1 MFELFVARRYLR
13 AKRKQAVIS
22 IITVI
27 SVIGVASGV
36 MALIIALAINN
47 GFHDTF
53 QRSLLGATAHID
65 ILEKQVDEGI
75 PNWRELIAKIQKVPR
90 VTGAA
95 ATLYGSVFLAGP
107 LQPSGCILKGID
119 PQAPT
124 QRADVIKILKAGSL
138 DDLDANDELPGII
151 LGSKLAQETG
161 MRLHSNLQLISPQGE
176 MTPFGPRPSY
186 FRFRVVGIFESGFY
200 DLDKTW
206 AFTSLK
212 QAQRIMSLPDVIN
225 SIEIKV
231 NDLDAAPAIA
241 RDIER
246 LTGPK
251 LAALPW
257 TEKNRQILGAMRL
270 ERSVAVLTIGLIQLV
285 AALNILIVLIMMVME
300 KQRDIAILMSMG
312 TRREQIRRIFLYQG
326 FLIGAIGTAIGLVLG
341 YTLCYLGD
349 HYHWISLDESVY
361 SMAYV
366 PFESRWIDGLWVA
379 ALAIGVSVLA
389 TLYPASTATR
399 IAPAE
404 ALRYE

>member
-22 IITVI
+22 VITVI
-27 SVIGVASGV
+27 SVLGVAAGV

-65 ILEKQVDEGI
+65 VLEKQVDEGI
-75 PNWRELIAKIQKVPR
+75 PNWRDLTAKIQRLPR

-95 ATLYGSVFLAGP
+95 ATLYGSVFLSGP
-107 LQPSGCILKGID
+107 LQPAGCVLKGID
-119 PQAPT
+119 PQSPI
-124 QRADVIKILKAGSL
+124 QRADVLKVLKAGSL
-138 DDLDANDELPGII
+138 DDLDADADLPGII

-161 MRLHSNLQLISPQGE
+161 MRLHSRLQVISPQGE
-176 MTPFGPRPSY
+176 MTPFGPRPAY

-212 QAQRIMSLPDVIN
+212 QAQRIMSLPDVVN

-231 NDLDAAPAIA
+231 SDLDAAPEIA
-241 RDIER
+241 REVER
-246 LTGPK
+246 ITGPK
-251 LAALPW
+251 LSALPW
-257 TEKNRQILGAMRL
+257 TEKNRQILGAMQL
-270 ERSVAVLTIGLIQLV
+270 ERTVAVLTIGLIQMV
-285 AALNILIVLIMMVME
+285 AAFNILITLIMMVME
-300 KQRDIAILMSMG
+300 KQRDIAILMSLG
-312 TRREQIRRIFLYQG
+312 TRQEQIRRIFLYQG
-326 FLIGAIGTAIGLVLG
+326 FLIGAIGTTLGLVLG

-349 HYHWISLDESVY
+349 RYRWISLDEAVY
-361 SMAYV
+361 SVAYV
-366 PFESRWIDGLWVA
+366 PFESHWIDGVWVA
-379 ALAIGVSVLA
+379 ALAIGISVLA
-389 TLYPASTATR
+389 TLYPARAATKV
-399 IAPAE
+399 APAE

>member
-22 IITVI
+22 VITVI
-27 SVIGVASGV
+27 SVLGVAAGV

-65 ILEKQVDEGI
+65 VLEKQVDEGI
-75 PNWRELIAKIQKVPR
+75 PNWRELVSKLQRVPR
-90 VTGAA
+90 ITGAA
-95 ATLYGSVFLAGP
+95 ATLYGSVFLSGP

-119 PQAPT
+119 PNAPT
-124 QRADVIKILKAGSL
+124 QRADVLKVLKAGSL
-138 DDLDANDELPGII
+138 DDLDANDDLPGII

-161 MRLHSNLQLISPQGE
+161 MRLHSQLQVISPQGE
-176 MTPFGPRPSY
+176 MTPYGPRPAY

-212 QAQRIMSLPDVIN
+212 QAQRIMSLPDVVN

-231 NDLDAAPAIA
+231 SDLDAAPEIA
-241 RDIER
+241 REVER
-246 LTGPK
+246 IAGPK

-257 TEKNRQILGAMRL
+257 TEKNRQILGAMQL
-270 ERSVAVLTIGLIQLV
+270 ERTVAVLTIGLIQMV
-285 AALNILIVLIMMVME
+285 AALNILITLIMMVME
-300 KQRDIAILMSMG
+300 KQRDIAILMSLG
-312 TRREQIRRIFLYQG
+312 TRVEQIRRIFLFQG
-326 FLIGAIGTAIGLVLG
+326 LLIGVIGTSIGVALG

-349 HYHWISLDESVY
+349 HYRWISLDESVY
-361 SMAYV
+361 SISYV
-366 PFESRWIDGLWVA
+366 PFEARWADGLWVA
-379 ALAIGVSVLA
+379 GLAIGISVLA
-389 TLYPASTATR
+389 TLYPARAATKV
-399 IAPAE
+399 APAE